1 MIVAS
6 VVFGGVWVGVKY
18 AFREREAKREE
29 TLLTTLEMQPQ
40 IFGNQQ
46 KLRGVISLDLESN
59 EVRVGAGFK
68 KSGKEVWRRDK
79 IDKNN
84 LVRKKALKVV
94 RDENNEFKTV
104 DVEED
109 EIVNPHLKTH
119 GIV

>member
-18 AFREREAKREE
+18 AFRENGKGEE
-29 TLLTTLEMQPQ
+29 NVDFGVDMQPQ
-40 IFGNQQ
+40 IFGKSQ

-68 KSGKEVWRRDK
+68 KSDKEVWRRDN